1 LAIPASTKKVRSPAS
16 SMRSTLVFLLL
27 CGIAH
32 AEERLWTRAFRHGSR
47 LPASTEACCAFSL
60 FELECAEDH
69 NLYDSCAKSE
79 MPEDW
84 QTRALKL
91 NINLKKN
98 GKPKKWKT
106 VVQAVVKKC
115 FRKKTP
121 QGKIDRTRCDSQ
133 TSGDTADVQKDVP
146 GRVDPSVDAVPSDSV
161 PSSDPVQNNGDAE
174 DADVQKTVPGGGD
187 PASGVDSIPSVTPVQ
202 TNFGTLRCK
211 NLNEEACCK
220 AEPDTTAPCFYVGR
234 FTKVGGKDQ
243 LKGWKC
249 QGMGAMSYQM
259 NSRGG
264 DGHYWEVQKC
274 RTAKA
279 SATEEVVSVGT
290 EAKCNAIGD
299 DCAACEKQGCA
310 YFSVP
315 GSSGGGKHGVATE
328 ANGFCSGVKYALNQK
343 VGQKNGMYTKTTCVK
358 G

>member
-1 LAIPASTKKVRSPAS
+1 
-16 SMRSTLVFLLL
+16 MRSTLVFLLL

-133 TSGDTADVQKDVP
+133 TSGDT
-146 GRVDPSVDAVPSDSV
+146 
-161 PSSDPVQNNGDAE
+161 
-174 DADVQKTVPGGGD
+174 ADVQKTVPGGGD

-343 VGQKNGMYTKTTCVK
+343 VGQKNGMYTKTTCV
-358 G
+358 